1 MAWEIVLIIFLFL
14 IGLIVGLLSIMIGLK
29 FPLKKKSLNNICDN
43 CDEEYNLIEVLPII
57 SHIINDGK
65 CKYCGNKLNIF
76 YPVLELLCGVLFSL
90 SFVIYGLSYEMVVM
104 DLITILLVIIYVSDF
119 KYYIINDSPLL
130 VCSIIILLFKFV
142 IFGLKTFVSGLVLFL
157 FLLIM
162 RFIGNYI
169 FKYDTL
175 GGGDI
180 KLSFVFGI
188 TLGIR
193 LGIVSIILGSFL
205 AFPYAIYSSYSKKPK
220 EIPFGPFLM
229 NGFLIVFLFMDS
241 IKYFLN
247 NLF

>member
-142 IFGLKTFVSGLVLFL
+142 IFGLKTFV
-157 FLLIM
+157 
-162 RFIGNYI
+162 
-169 FKYDTL
+169 
-175 GGGDI
+175 
-180 KLSFVFGI
+180 LSFVSAIWGFVEAIMILAGNI
-188 TLGIR
+188 NVDAKGNPLG
-193 LGIVSIILGSFL
+193 
-205 AFPYAIYSSYSKKPK
+205 
-220 EIPFGPFLM
+220 E
-229 NGFLIVFLFMDS
+229 
-241 IKYFLN
+241 
-247 NLF
+247 